1 MKRIVAMF
9 AAAALSLTL
18 VPMSAHAES
27 EEVTRTADWIA
38 DQSTDNV
45 GQMADQVLALAST
58 DGDEYSGRIGVLVN
72 TLIEQAEEYSQESPE
87 AAAKLSIVASATGQ
101 DPADFGGVDLTTLVA
116 QSVRVDGSYGQYPGP
131 FASGLAMVAMTRAG
145 TDVPASMISYLLS
158 APFRQADGC
167 FGVAEDEPS
176 DADSTA
182 MAIVGLRAI
191 ESPHTALAKAETCL
205 AAMQESDGS
214 FASASPVN
222 STGLAAPL
230 LPEDAS
236 DKARD
241 YVISQQID
249 DGALTTGDAD
259 TGDLMASTQGIFAL
273 TQQTYLSIDAEADLN
288 ATQAET
294 HDDVADA
301 GSGVALGLVLAGVA
315 ALSVGA
321 VLILRRRPKA

>member
-116 QSVRVDGSYGQYPGP
+116 QSVRVDGSYGQYP
-131 FASGLAMVAMTRAG
+131 
-145 TDVPASMISYLLS
+145 
-158 APFRQADGC
+158 APSHPDWRW
-167 FGVAEDEPS
+167 
-176 DADSTA
+176 
-182 MAIVGLRAI
+182 
-191 ESPHTALAKAETCL
+191 
-205 AAMQESDGS
+205 
-214 FASASPVN
+214 
-222 STGLAAPL
+222 
-230 LPEDAS
+230 LP
-236 DKARD
+236 
-241 YVISQQID
+241 
-249 DGALTTGDAD
+249 
-259 TGDLMASTQGIFAL
+259 
-273 TQQTYLSIDAEADLN
+273 
-288 ATQAET
+288 
-294 HDDVADA
+294 
-301 GSGVALGLVLAGVA
+301 
-315 ALSVGA
+315 
-321 VLILRRRPKA
+321 